1 MKNAKRWLAILLAVT
16 LLCSN
21 GVSQLGMIVSAS
33 ELETTEE
40 AQPKED
46 AVVEQAEE
54 TKEDTGKATVE
65 GVTPEEERGE
75 SSAQDAETA
84 NVPKAAAQE
93 GVQEGQNEATV
104 QETEEAPVAVAPAM
118 VAPASESAGQ
128 AEEAAAPEVQTYNV
142 KINKSELNGG
152 QIKIWGSDNN
162 KVDVTEYDGN
172 NQYVKEVKEGE
183 EFNFQITLNDGFEI
197 AQVKVNGNAFD
208 PANTEGNVI
217 TYKVAGINEEK
228 VIDVTYN
235 KVETPAEEKA
245 AEEPKTEDETK
256 VEEPAV
262 ENPTASAA
270 VTATGEIMTDFY
282 VKADRSSVTVGDTVN
297 VKAIIKPDEFS
308 DKRVTWESSDET
320 IATVDENGLVTTRA
334 IGTVRITGKSEANPD
349 MTDFDIITVN
359 PIQVSKITITGY
371 AKEYMLPNE
380 TVKLDATVEPDN
392 AADKSVIWTSSDET
406 IATVDQNGNVNALK
420 QGEVTIRVAA
430 NDASGKYA
438 EQKIKVYDAKPQEA
452 TVQVWVTNQ
461 YRGIS
466 YTINIPADGT
476 EVNASDVI
484 QKVDGYVSTNIIR
497 VGTWESGSTWSTI
510 QKTNPVQKFRY
521 NNNRIQYTTNGYL
534 WSNVSSNKIVAFY
547 AIKTTAELGNTDV
560 GVAVGDWPYGPG
572 EATSHTK
579 QTIRIKIVVDGSN
592 NEIYNSGLL
601 RYDNRSNG
609 EYGKIEF
616 DCDESRYEI
625 KEILVYKN
633 DSGTGKPLKT
643 YTSVP
648 TGGISVKFTDGGTNH
663 YLVKAVVKP
672 KEFDVTYDING
683 GEGKV
688 PASTKLTAVD
698 GQQVTVATSPQP
710 TKEGYIFAGWEYDGT
725 TYYGGESFEMPPHNV
740 TFKAKWLKTSGVITY
755 SSNNEEWGTVSR
767 SYETLKDGS
776 TETRGSVAKANEG
789 CVFAGWKNNQTGEIV
804 SNELI
809 YKPIAEPGSYT
820 AVFKANINK
829 YLELK
834 TNDVTAKY
842 DGKDYATGTATVKDK
857 ATGKVAD
864 DVTIKYQKAD
874 GSWTTNPSE
883 ITATN
888 VSDSK
893 TVQVRATSEKY
904 TGELI
909 GTEKLTITPKPV
921 TVTANSYNKAYGAT
935 DPEFTAKVEGTLGSD
950 TVNYKLNRETGE
962 DVGTYKILAIGDA
975 AQGNYSVTYY
985 PGTLTITAATRPE
998 DRQLG
1003 VTSYEG
1009 VYDANE
1015 HTITV
1020 DNVLDGDVVEYSY
1033 DGGETWTTNLNQ
1045 YKDVT
1050 ETTIKVR
1057 VTNANY
1063 DPSPVELEGTV
1074 KITPK
1079 PVTVTA
1085 NSYNKAYGA
1094 TDPTFTAKVEGTLG
1108 TDAVNYILNRET
1120 GENVG
1125 TYKILAIGDAT
1136 QGNYSVTYYPG
1147 TLTITASTR
1156 PEDKQLGVTSYEGVY
1171 DANNHTITVNNVLD
1185 GDVVEY
1191 SYDGGETWTTNLN
1204 QYKDVTETTIKVR
1217 VTNANYDPNP
1227 VELEGTVKI
1236 TPKPV
1241 TVTAN
1246 SDSKTYGAADP
1257 EFTATVVGTL
1267 GTDKVTYNLSREAG
1281 EDVGTYPITASGDA
1295 TQGNYNVTY
1304 HPGTLTITAATRPED
1319 KQLSVT
1325 SYEGVYDA
1333 NNHTITV
1340 NNVLDGDVVEYSYDG
1355 GETWTTN
1362 LNQYKDVTETTIKVR
1377 VTNANYDPNPVE
1389 LEGTVKITPK
1399 PVTVTANS
1407 DSKTYGAADP
1417 EFTATVVGTLGTD
1430 KVTYNLSRE
1439 AGEDV
1444 GTYPIT
1450 ASGDATQGNYNVTY
1464 HPGTLTITAATRPE
1478 DRQLGVTSYEGVY
1491 DANEHT
1497 ITVDNVLD
1505 GDVVEYSYDGGETW
1519 TTNLN
1524 QYKDVTETTIK
1535 VRVTNANYDPN
1546 PVELEGTVKI
1556 TPKPVTVTA
1565 NSDSKTY
1572 GAADPE
1578 FTATVVGTLGTDKV
1592 TYNLSREAG
1601 EDVGTYPITASGDAT
1616 QGNYNVTYHPGTLT
1630 ITAATRPEDRQLGVT
1645 SYEGVYD
1652 ANEHTITVNNVL
1664 DGDVV
1669 EYSYD
1674 GGETWTTNLNQYK
1687 DVTETTIK
1695 VRVTN
1700 ANYDP
1705 NPVELEGTV
1714 KITPKPVTVT
1724 ANSDSKTYGA
1734 SDPEFTATVEG
1745 PLGSDTVSYKLN
1757 RETGEDVG
1765 TYKILAIGDAAQ
1777 GNYSVTY
1784 YPGKLTITAAT
1795 RPEDKQLSV
1804 TSYEGVYDA
1813 NEHTITVDNVLDGDV
1828 VEYSY
1833 DGGETWTTNLNQYK
1847 DVTETTIKVRVTN
1860 ANYDPSPVELEG
1872 TVKITPATLTVS
1884 TPTDTK
1890 VYEGTPLTAAGTI
1903 SGFVNDETATFA
1915 TTGSQTEVGST
1926 ANTYSLT
1933 WDGTAKESN
1942 YKVVE
1947 TIGTLTVTAQSI
1959 DPDNPNYKG
1968 ITVDAPTDVEYT
1980 GEDQTWLPT
1989 VTDGNGKALVK
2000 DTDYTVTYDNED
2012 RTNVTG
2018 TITVTIN
2025 GAGNYAGTIT
2035 RTYQITPKPVTIT
2048 TESKTKA
2055 FDGTALTA
2063 GGKVE
2068 GIVSG
2073 ETYGFEVTGSQT
2085 YVGSSPNTYEMVWA
2099 DSEVE
2104 GTSGTYTAKKTNYT
2118 VTESIGT
2125 LAVTAGT
2132 PENPLDPTL
2141 VVNKTHDKSQTYKAG
2156 DVITFTITAK
2166 NIYEEAKTITLEE
2179 LEGVALDA
2187 NVFEN
2192 VAPGAEVTATATYTV
2207 TEQDIVNGTF
2217 TNNVTVTFSG
2227 VDDKFTGTD
2236 TVDELEDANPHMTIT
2251 KTTVGADAGHIYKLG
2266 EVINYKITATNDGNL
2281 TLTNVKVEDALTGN
2295 VGENAFT
2302 IDTLAPGEA
2311 QTFDVRYVV
2320 TENDVL
2326 AGKVI
2331 NNATGTATDPTDPDE
2346 PKTPVTPGE
2355 KEDPIETPNPSL
2367 AVVKTSDKTGVVK
2380 LGETITYTITVTNN
2394 GNVTIN
2400 DIEVTDELTGNTG
2413 DNAFT
2418 IDRLAVGETKQ
2429 FTATYTVTE
2438 DDILEGTIVN
2448 RATATGKDP
2457 RNEEVT
2463 GEGEVRVDTEEKD
2476 DSKKDDSKKDDSKKN
2491 DSDKKPGAVKT
2502 GDATDVIPFFGMTVL
2517 AAGAA
2522 IVIAL
2527 KKKRRA

>member
-1 MKNAKRWLAILLAVT
+1 MKNAKRCLAILLAVT

-21 GVSQLGMIVSAS
+21 GVSQLGTIVSAS

-93 GVQEGQNEATV
+93 GQNEANV
-104 QETEEAPVAVAPAM
+104 PEAAPATVAPTT
-118 VAPASESAGQ
+118 VAPTTATPATVTPATAVPASEGAGQ
-128 AEEAAAPEVQTYNV
+128 QGEATAPEVQTYNV
-142 KINKSELNGG
+142 KINKSELDGG
-152 QIKIWGSDNN
+152 QIKAWGSDNN

-235 KVETPAEEKA
+235 KIETPAEEKA

-262 ENPTASAA
+262 AEPEDNSISTASLNENISTVADSEKTIKVGETA
-270 VTATGEIMTDFY
+270 SLKSSDYKSSKYSHKWSITSGNDVIKLTGSGYKVTAE
-282 VKADRSSVTVGDTVN
+282 
-297 VKAIIKPDEFS
+297 
-308 DKRVTWESSDET
+308 
-320 IATVDENGLVTTRA
+320 GL
-334 IGTVRITGKSEANPD
+334 
-349 MTDFDIITVN
+349 
-359 PIQVSKITITGY
+359 
-371 AKEYMLPNE
+371 KE
-380 TVKLDATVEPDN
+380 
-392 AADKSVIWTSSDET
+392 
-406 IATVDQNGNVNALK
+406 
-420 QGEVTIRVAA
+420 
-430 NDASGKYA
+430 
-438 EQKIKVYDAKPQEA
+438 
-452 TVQVWVTNQ
+452 
-461 YRGIS
+461 
-466 YTINIPADGT
+466 
-476 EVNASDVI
+476 
-484 QKVDGYVSTNIIR
+484 
-497 VGTWESGSTWSTI
+497 
-510 QKTNPVQKFRY
+510 
-521 NNNRIQYTTNGYL
+521 
-534 WSNVSSNKIVAFY
+534 
-547 AIKTTAELGNTDV
+547 
-560 GVAVGDWPYGPG
+560 
-572 EATSHTK
+572 
-579 QTIRIKIVVDGSN
+579 
-592 NEIYNSGLL
+592 
-601 RYDNRSNG
+601 
-609 EYGKIEF
+609 
-616 DCDESRYEI
+616 
-625 KEILVYKN
+625 
-633 DSGTGKPLKT
+633 
-643 YTSVP
+643 
-648 TGGISVKFTDGGTNH
+648 
-663 YLVKAVVKP
+663 
-672 KEFDVTYDING
+672 
-683 GEGKV
+683 
-688 PASTKLTAVD
+688 
-698 GQQVTVATSPQP
+698 
-710 TKEGYIFAGWEYDGT
+710 
-725 TYYGGESFEMPPHNV
+725 
-740 TFKAKWLKTSGVITY
+740 
-755 SSNNEEWGTVSR
+755 
-767 SYETLKDGS
+767 
-776 TETRGSVAKANEG
+776 
-789 CVFAGWKNNQTGEIV
+789 
-804 SNELI
+804 
-809 YKPIAEPGSYT
+809 
-820 AVFKANINK
+820 
-829 YLELK
+829 
-834 TNDVTAKY
+834 
-842 DGKDYATGTATVKDK
+842 GTATVSDWIYRYSLYHTTITYTVRVTSSEKVTVKPAIVYYLKDPTKDANSNDTGHWGDAYGNATVNVEGAKWVKDK
-857 ATGKVAD
+857 NCFNGLSQRVVSWPNNTNVIPKNSTHWNAIFNEYKASIQTQLGVKITADDVEEITLVPAKISKNNGTNPDLHLDCNVNIKCKSVALVKYYLFDANGTNWEMLGSKNYIVKDTSTTKPDDVTSRTFPETKTVNGVTYKFSGWYTDENLTQRAPEFPAKVTGSVNYYAKYTAEYKVSYNLAGGKFSDDSTSAEEKHNADTTVTVKEEPTRAGCKFIGWTVEGLGTTTTLDSGETFTMPNRDVTLTAKWEEQKIEEFLTLVPKDVSKPYDGTELQAGTAKVTGKVEGAD
-864 DVTIKYQKAD
+864 TAGVKIEYSLNGRD
-874 GSWTTNPSE
+874 WTTNPSE

-904 TGELI
+904 TGELT
-909 GTEKLTITPKPV
+909 GTEELTITPKPV

-935 DPEFTAKVEGTLGSD
+935 DPEFTATVEGTLGSD

-975 AQGNYSVTYY
+975 AQGNYSVTYHSGTLTITAATRPEDRQLGVTSYEGVYDANEHTITVDNVLDGDVVEYSYDGGETWTTNLNQYKDVTETTIKVRVTNANYDPSLVELEGTVKITPKPVTVTANSDSKTYGAVDPEFTATVVGTLGTDKVTYSLSREAGEDVGEYLITASGDVAQGNYSVSYNPGTLTITAATRPEDKQLSVTSYEGVYDANEHTITVDNVLDGDVVEYSYDGGETWTTNLNQYKDVTETTIKVRVTNANYDPNPVELEGTVKITPKPVTVTANSYNKAYGATDPTFTAKVEGTLGTDAVNYILNRETGENVGTYKILAIGDATQGNYSVTYY
-985 PGTLTITAATRPE
+985 PGTLTITAATRPEDKQLSVTSYEGVYDANEHTITVDNVLDGDVVEYSYDGGETWTTNLNQYKDVTETTIKVRVTNANYDPNPVELEGTVKITPKPVTVTANSYNKAYGATDPEFTATVEGTLGSDTVNYKLNRETGEDVGTYKILAIGDAAQGNYSVTYHSGTLTITAATRPE

-1074 KITPK
+1074 KITP
-1079 PVTVTA
+1079 
-1085 NSYNKAYGA
+1085 
-1094 TDPTFTAKVEGTLG
+1094 
-1108 TDAVNYILNRET
+1108 
-1120 GENVG
+1120 
-1125 TYKILAIGDAT
+1125 
-1136 QGNYSVTYYPG
+1136 
-1147 TLTITASTR
+1147 
-1156 PEDKQLGVTSYEGVY
+1156 
-1171 DANNHTITVNNVLD
+1171 
-1185 GDVVEY
+1185 
-1191 SYDGGETWTTNLN
+1191 
-1204 QYKDVTETTIKVR
+1204 
-1217 VTNANYDPNP
+1217 
-1227 VELEGTVKI
+1227 
-1236 TPKPV
+1236 
-1241 TVTAN
+1241 
-1246 SDSKTYGAADP
+1246 
-1257 EFTATVVGTL
+1257 
-1267 GTDKVTYNLSREAG
+1267 
-1281 EDVGTYPITASGDA
+1281 
-1295 TQGNYNVTY
+1295 
-1304 HPGTLTITAATRPED
+1304 
-1319 KQLSVT
+1319 
-1325 SYEGVYDA
+1325 
-1333 NNHTITV
+1333 
-1340 NNVLDGDVVEYSYDG
+1340 
-1355 GETWTTN
+1355 
-1362 LNQYKDVTETTIKVR
+1362 
-1377 VTNANYDPNPVE
+1377 
-1389 LEGTVKITPK
+1389 
-1399 PVTVTANS
+1399 
-1407 DSKTYGAADP
+1407 
-1417 EFTATVVGTLGTD
+1417 
-1430 KVTYNLSRE
+1430 
-1439 AGEDV
+1439 
-1444 GTYPIT
+1444 
-1450 ASGDATQGNYNVTY
+1450 
-1464 HPGTLTITAATRPE
+1464 
-1478 DRQLGVTSYEGVY
+1478 
-1491 DANEHT
+1491 
-1497 ITVDNVLD
+1497 
-1505 GDVVEYSYDGGETW
+1505 
-1519 TTNLN
+1519 
-1524 QYKDVTETTIK
+1524 
-1535 VRVTNANYDPN
+1535 
-1546 PVELEGTVKI
+1546 
-1556 TPKPVTVTA
+1556 
-1565 NSDSKTY
+1565 
-1572 GAADPE
+1572 
-1578 FTATVVGTLGTDKV
+1578 
-1592 TYNLSREAG
+1592 
-1601 EDVGTYPITASGDAT
+1601 
-1616 QGNYNVTYHPGTLT
+1616 
-1630 ITAATRPEDRQLGVT
+1630 
-1645 SYEGVYD
+1645 
-1652 ANEHTITVNNVL
+1652 
-1664 DGDVV
+1664 
-1669 EYSYD
+1669 
-1674 GGETWTTNLNQYK
+1674 
-1687 DVTETTIK
+1687 
-1695 VRVTN
+1695 
-1700 ANYDP
+1700 
-1705 NPVELEGTV
+1705 
-1714 KITPKPVTVT
+1714 
-1724 ANSDSKTYGA
+1724 
-1734 SDPEFTATVEG
+1734 
-1745 PLGSDTVSYKLN
+1745 
-1757 RETGEDVG
+1757 
-1765 TYKILAIGDAAQ
+1765 
-1777 GNYSVTY
+1777 
-1784 YPGKLTITAAT
+1784 
-1795 RPEDKQLSV
+1795 
-1804 TSYEGVYDA
+1804 
-1813 NEHTITVDNVLDGDV
+1813 
-1828 VEYSY
+1828 
-1833 DGGETWTTNLNQYK
+1833 
-1847 DVTETTIKVRVTN
+1847 
-1860 ANYDPSPVELEG
+1860 
-1872 TVKITPATLTVS
+1872 ATLTVS
-1884 TPTDTK
+1884 TPIATK

-2018 TITVTIN
+2018 IITVTIN

-2048 TESKTKA
+2048 TESKTRA

-2073 ETYGFEVTGSQT
+2073 ETYGFKTTGSQT
-2085 YVGSSPNTYEMVWA
+2085 YVGSSQNTYEMVWA

-2125 LAVTAGT
+2125 LVVTAGT

-2166 NIYEEAKTITLEE
+2166 NIYEETKTITLEE

-2251 KTTVGADAGHIYKLG
+2251 KTTVGAEEGHIYKLND
-2266 EVINYKITATNDGNL
+2266 VINYKITATNDGNL

-2302 IDTLAPGEA
+2302 IDILAPGEA

-2326 AGKVI
+2326 EGKVI

-2476 DSKKDDSKKDDSKKN
+2476 DSKKDDSKKN

>member
-1 MKNAKRWLAILLAVT
+1 MKNAKRCLAILLAVT

-21 GVSQLGMIVSAS
+21 GVSQLGTIVSAS

-93 GVQEGQNEATV
+93 GQNEANV
-104 QETEEAPVAVAPAM
+104 PEAAPATVAPTTATPAT
-118 VAPASESAGQ
+118 VTPATAVPASEGAGQ
-128 AEEAAAPEVQTYNV
+128 QGEATAPEVQTYNV
-142 KINKSELNGG
+142 KINKSELDGG
-152 QIKIWGSDNN
+152 QIKAWGSDNN

-235 KVETPAEEKA
+235 KIETPAEEKA

-262 ENPTASAA
+262 AEPEDNSISTASLNENISTVADSEKTIKVGETA
-270 VTATGEIMTDFY
+270 SLKSSDYKSRKYSHIWSITSGDDVIKLTGSGYKVTAE
-282 VKADRSSVTVGDTVN
+282 
-297 VKAIIKPDEFS
+297 
-308 DKRVTWESSDET
+308 
-320 IATVDENGLVTTRA
+320 GL
-334 IGTVRITGKSEANPD
+334 
-349 MTDFDIITVN
+349 
-359 PIQVSKITITGY
+359 
-371 AKEYMLPNE
+371 KE
-380 TVKLDATVEPDN
+380 
-392 AADKSVIWTSSDET
+392 
-406 IATVDQNGNVNALK
+406 
-420 QGEVTIRVAA
+420 
-430 NDASGKYA
+430 
-438 EQKIKVYDAKPQEA
+438 
-452 TVQVWVTNQ
+452 
-461 YRGIS
+461 
-466 YTINIPADGT
+466 
-476 EVNASDVI
+476 
-484 QKVDGYVSTNIIR
+484 
-497 VGTWESGSTWSTI
+497 
-510 QKTNPVQKFRY
+510 
-521 NNNRIQYTTNGYL
+521 
-534 WSNVSSNKIVAFY
+534 
-547 AIKTTAELGNTDV
+547 
-560 GVAVGDWPYGPG
+560 
-572 EATSHTK
+572 
-579 QTIRIKIVVDGSN
+579 
-592 NEIYNSGLL
+592 
-601 RYDNRSNG
+601 
-609 EYGKIEF
+609 
-616 DCDESRYEI
+616 
-625 KEILVYKN
+625 
-633 DSGTGKPLKT
+633 
-643 YTSVP
+643 
-648 TGGISVKFTDGGTNH
+648 
-663 YLVKAVVKP
+663 
-672 KEFDVTYDING
+672 
-683 GEGKV
+683 
-688 PASTKLTAVD
+688 
-698 GQQVTVATSPQP
+698 
-710 TKEGYIFAGWEYDGT
+710 
-725 TYYGGESFEMPPHNV
+725 
-740 TFKAKWLKTSGVITY
+740 
-755 SSNNEEWGTVSR
+755 
-767 SYETLKDGS
+767 
-776 TETRGSVAKANEG
+776 
-789 CVFAGWKNNQTGEIV
+789 
-804 SNELI
+804 
-809 YKPIAEPGSYT
+809 
-820 AVFKANINK
+820 
-829 YLELK
+829 
-834 TNDVTAKY
+834 
-842 DGKDYATGTATVKDK
+842 GTATVSDWIYRYSLYHTTITYTVRVTSSEKVTVKPAIVYYLKDPTKDANSNDTGHWGDAYGNATVNVEGAKWVNDKNCFNGLSQRVVSWPNNTNVIPKNSTHWNAIFNEYK
-857 ATGKVAD
+857 ASIQTQLGGVKIRADDVEEITLVPAKISKNNGTDPDLHLDCNVNIKCKSVALVKYYLFDANGTNWEMLGSKNYIVKDTSTTKPGDVTSRTFPETKTVNGVTYKFSGWYTDENLTQRAPEFPAKVTGSVNYYAKYTAEYKVSYNLAGGKFSDDSTSAEEKHNADTTVTVKEEPTRAGYEFIGWTVEGLGTTTTLDSGETFTMPNRDVTLTAKWEEQKIEEFLTLVPKDVSKPYDGTELQAGTAKVTGKVEGAD
-864 DVTIKYQKAD
+864 TASVKIEYSLNGKD
-874 GSWTTNPSE
+874 WTTNPSE
-883 ITATN
+883 VTATN

-904 TGELI
+904 TGELT
-909 GTEKLTITPKPV
+909 GTEELTITPKPV
-921 TVTANSYNKAYGAT
+921 TVTANSYNKTYGAS
-935 DPEFTAKVEGTLGSD
+935 DPEFTV
-950 TVNYKLNRETGE
+950 
-962 DVGTYKILAIGDA
+962 
-975 AQGNYSVTYY
+975 
-985 PGTLTITAATRPE
+985 
-998 DRQLG
+998 
-1003 VTSYEG
+1003 
-1009 VYDANE
+1009 
-1015 HTITV
+1015 
-1020 DNVLDGDVVEYSY
+1020 
-1033 DGGETWTTNLNQ
+1033 
-1045 YKDVT
+1045 
-1050 ETTIKVR
+1050 
-1057 VTNANY
+1057 
-1063 DPSPVELEGTV
+1063 
-1074 KITPK
+1074 
-1079 PVTVTA
+1079 
-1085 NSYNKAYGA
+1085 
-1094 TDPTFTAKVEGTLG
+1094 
-1108 TDAVNYILNRET
+1108 
-1120 GENVG
+1120 
-1125 TYKILAIGDAT
+1125 
-1136 QGNYSVTYYPG
+1136 
-1147 TLTITASTR
+1147 
-1156 PEDKQLGVTSYEGVY
+1156 
-1171 DANNHTITVNNVLD
+1171 
-1185 GDVVEY
+1185 
-1191 SYDGGETWTTNLN
+1191 
-1204 QYKDVTETTIKVR
+1204 
-1217 VTNANYDPNP
+1217 
-1227 VELEGTVKI
+1227 
-1236 TPKPV
+1236 
-1241 TVTAN
+1241 
-1246 SDSKTYGAADP
+1246 
-1257 EFTATVVGTL
+1257 TVVGTL

-1281 EDVGTYPITASGDA
+1281 EGVGTYPITASGDA
-1295 TQGNYNVTY
+1295 
-1304 HPGTLTITAATRPED
+1304 I
-1319 KQLSVT
+1319 
-1325 SYEGVYDA
+1325 
-1333 NNHTITV
+1333 
-1340 NNVLDGDVVEYSYDG
+1340 
-1355 GETWTTN
+1355 
-1362 LNQYKDVTETTIKVR
+1362 
-1377 VTNANYDPNPVE
+1377 
-1389 LEGTVKITPK
+1389 
-1399 PVTVTANS
+1399 
-1407 DSKTYGAADP
+1407 
-1417 EFTATVVGTLGTD
+1417 
-1430 KVTYNLSRE
+1430 
-1439 AGEDV
+1439 
-1444 GTYPIT
+1444 
-1450 ASGDATQGNYNVTY
+1450 QGNYNVTY

-1478 DRQLGVTSYEGVY
+1478 DRQPGVTSYEGVY
-1491 DANEHT
+1491 DAN
-1497 ITVDNVLD
+1497 D
-1505 GDVVEYSYDGGETW
+1505 
-1519 TTNLN
+1519 
-1524 QYKDVTETTIK
+1524 
-1535 VRVTNANYDPN
+1535 
-1546 PVELEGTVKI
+1546 
-1556 TPKPVTVTA
+1556 
-1565 NSDSKTY
+1565 
-1572 GAADPE
+1572 
-1578 FTATVVGTLGTDKV
+1578 
-1592 TYNLSREAG
+1592 
-1601 EDVGTYPITASGDAT
+1601 
-1616 QGNYNVTYHPGTLT
+1616 
-1630 ITAATRPEDRQLGVT
+1630 
-1645 SYEGVYD
+1645 
-1652 ANEHTITVNNVL
+1652 
-1664 DGDVV
+1664 
-1669 EYSYD
+1669 
-1674 GGETWTTNLNQYK
+1674 
-1687 DVTETTIK
+1687 
-1695 VRVTN
+1695 
-1700 ANYDP
+1700 
-1705 NPVELEGTV
+1705 
-1714 KITPKPVTVT
+1714 
-1724 ANSDSKTYGA
+1724 
-1734 SDPEFTATVEG
+1734 
-1745 PLGSDTVSYKLN
+1745 
-1757 RETGEDVG
+1757 
-1765 TYKILAIGDAAQ
+1765 
-1777 GNYSVTY
+1777 
-1784 YPGKLTITAAT
+1784 
-1795 RPEDKQLSV
+1795 
-1804 TSYEGVYDA
+1804 
-1813 NEHTITVDNVLDGDV
+1813 HTITVDNVLDGDV

-1884 TPTDTK
+1884 TPIATK

-1942 YKVVE
+1942 YTVAE

-1959 DPDNPNYKG
+1959 DPENPDYKG

-2018 TITVTIN
+2018 IITVTIN

-2048 TESKTKA
+2048 TESKTRA

-2073 ETYGFEVTGSQT
+2073 ETYGFKTTGSQT
-2085 YVGSSPNTYEMVWA
+2085 YVGSSQNTYEMVWA

-2125 LAVTAGT
+2125 LVVTAGT

-2192 VAPGAEVTATATYTV
+2192 VALGAEVTATATYTV

-2251 KTTVGADAGHIYKLG
+2251 KTTVGAEEGHIYKLND
-2266 EVINYKITATNDGNL
+2266 VINYKITATNDGNL

-2302 IDTLAPGEA
+2302 IDILAPGEA

-2326 AGKVI
+2326 EGKVI

-2438 DDILEGTIVN
+2438 DDILEGIIVN

-2476 DSKKDDSKKDDSKKN
+2476 DSKKDDSKKK

>member
-1 MKNAKRWLAILLAVT
+1 MKNAKRCLAILLAVT

-21 GVSQLGMIVSAS
+21 GVSQLGTIVSAS

-93 GVQEGQNEATV
+93 GQNEANV
-104 QETEEAPVAVAPAM
+104 PEAAPATVAPTTATPATA
-118 VAPASESAGQ
+118 VPASEGAGQ
-128 AEEAAAPEVQTYNV
+128 QGEATAPEVQTYNV
-142 KINKSELNGG
+142 KINKSELDGG
-152 QIKIWGSDNN
+152 QIKAWGSDNN

-235 KVETPAEEKA
+235 KIETPAEEKA

-262 ENPTASAA
+262 AEPEDNSISTASLNENISTVADSEKTIKVGETA
-270 VTATGEIMTDFY
+270 SLKSSDYKSRKYSHIWSITSGNDVIKLTGSGYKVTAE
-282 VKADRSSVTVGDTVN
+282 
-297 VKAIIKPDEFS
+297 
-308 DKRVTWESSDET
+308 
-320 IATVDENGLVTTRA
+320 GL
-334 IGTVRITGKSEANPD
+334 
-349 MTDFDIITVN
+349 
-359 PIQVSKITITGY
+359 
-371 AKEYMLPNE
+371 KE
-380 TVKLDATVEPDN
+380 
-392 AADKSVIWTSSDET
+392 
-406 IATVDQNGNVNALK
+406 
-420 QGEVTIRVAA
+420 
-430 NDASGKYA
+430 
-438 EQKIKVYDAKPQEA
+438 
-452 TVQVWVTNQ
+452 
-461 YRGIS
+461 
-466 YTINIPADGT
+466 
-476 EVNASDVI
+476 
-484 QKVDGYVSTNIIR
+484 
-497 VGTWESGSTWSTI
+497 
-510 QKTNPVQKFRY
+510 
-521 NNNRIQYTTNGYL
+521 
-534 WSNVSSNKIVAFY
+534 
-547 AIKTTAELGNTDV
+547 
-560 GVAVGDWPYGPG
+560 
-572 EATSHTK
+572 
-579 QTIRIKIVVDGSN
+579 
-592 NEIYNSGLL
+592 
-601 RYDNRSNG
+601 
-609 EYGKIEF
+609 
-616 DCDESRYEI
+616 
-625 KEILVYKN
+625 
-633 DSGTGKPLKT
+633 
-643 YTSVP
+643 
-648 TGGISVKFTDGGTNH
+648 
-663 YLVKAVVKP
+663 
-672 KEFDVTYDING
+672 
-683 GEGKV
+683 
-688 PASTKLTAVD
+688 
-698 GQQVTVATSPQP
+698 
-710 TKEGYIFAGWEYDGT
+710 
-725 TYYGGESFEMPPHNV
+725 
-740 TFKAKWLKTSGVITY
+740 
-755 SSNNEEWGTVSR
+755 
-767 SYETLKDGS
+767 
-776 TETRGSVAKANEG
+776 
-789 CVFAGWKNNQTGEIV
+789 
-804 SNELI
+804 
-809 YKPIAEPGSYT
+809 
-820 AVFKANINK
+820 
-829 YLELK
+829 
-834 TNDVTAKY
+834 
-842 DGKDYATGTATVKDK
+842 GTATVSDWIYRYSLYHTTITYTVRVTSSEKVTVKPAIVYYLKDPTKDANSNDTGHWGDAYGNATVNVEGAKWVNDKNCFNGLSQRVVSWPNNTNVIPKNSTHWNAIFNEYK
-857 ATGKVAD
+857 ASIQTQLGGVNITADDVEEITLVPAKISKNNGTDPDLHLDCNVNIKCKSVALVKYYLFDANGTNWEMLGSKNYIVKDTSTTKPGDVTSRTFPETKTVNGVTYKFSGWYTDENLTQRAPEFPAKVTGSVNYYAKYTAEYKVSYNLAGGKFSDDSTSAEEKHNADTTVTVKEEPTRAGYEFIGWTVEGLGTTTTLDSGETFTMPNRDVTLTAKWEEQKIEEFLTLVPKDVSKPYDGTELQAGTAKVTGKVEGAD
-864 DVTIKYQKAD
+864 TASVKIEYSLNGKD
-874 GSWTTNPSE
+874 WTTNPSE
-883 ITATN
+883 VTATN

-904 TGELI
+904 TDELT
-909 GTEKLTITPKPV
+909 GTEELTITPKPVTVTANSYNKTYGASDPEFTVTVVGTLGTDKVTYNLSREAGEDVGTYPITASGDAIQGNYNVTYHPGTLTITAATRPEDKQLSVTSYEGVYDANEHTITVDNVLDGDVVEYSYDGGETWTTNLDQYKDVTETTIKVRVTNANYDLNPVELEGTVKITPKPV

-935 DPEFTAKVEGTLGSD
+935 DPEFTATVEGTLGSD

-1033 DGGETWTTNLNQ
+1033 DGGETWTTNL
-1045 YKDVT
+1045 D
-1050 ETTIKVR
+1050 
-1057 VTNANY
+1057 
-1063 DPSPVELEGTV
+1063 
-1074 KITPK
+1074 
-1079 PVTVTA
+1079 
-1085 NSYNKAYGA
+1085 
-1094 TDPTFTAKVEGTLG
+1094 
-1108 TDAVNYILNRET
+1108 
-1120 GENVG
+1120 
-1125 TYKILAIGDAT
+1125 
-1136 QGNYSVTYYPG
+1136 
-1147 TLTITASTR
+1147 
-1156 PEDKQLGVTSYEGVY
+1156 
-1171 DANNHTITVNNVLD
+1171 
-1185 GDVVEY
+1185 
-1191 SYDGGETWTTNLN
+1191 
-1204 QYKDVTETTIKVR
+1204 
-1217 VTNANYDPNP
+1217 
-1227 VELEGTVKI
+1227 
-1236 TPKPV
+1236 
-1241 TVTAN
+1241 
-1246 SDSKTYGAADP
+1246 
-1257 EFTATVVGTL
+1257 
-1267 GTDKVTYNLSREAG
+1267 
-1281 EDVGTYPITASGDA
+1281 
-1295 TQGNYNVTY
+1295 
-1304 HPGTLTITAATRPED
+1304 
-1319 KQLSVT
+1319 
-1325 SYEGVYDA
+1325 
-1333 NNHTITV
+1333 
-1340 NNVLDGDVVEYSYDG
+1340 
-1355 GETWTTN
+1355 
-1362 LNQYKDVTETTIKVR
+1362 
-1377 VTNANYDPNPVE
+1377 
-1389 LEGTVKITPK
+1389 
-1399 PVTVTANS
+1399 
-1407 DSKTYGAADP
+1407 
-1417 EFTATVVGTLGTD
+1417 
-1430 KVTYNLSRE
+1430 
-1439 AGEDV
+1439 
-1444 GTYPIT
+1444 
-1450 ASGDATQGNYNVTY
+1450 
-1464 HPGTLTITAATRPE
+1464 
-1478 DRQLGVTSYEGVY
+1478 
-1491 DANEHT
+1491 
-1497 ITVDNVLD
+1497 
-1505 GDVVEYSYDGGETW
+1505 
-1519 TTNLN
+1519 
-1524 QYKDVTETTIK
+1524 
-1535 VRVTNANYDPN
+1535 
-1546 PVELEGTVKI
+1546 
-1556 TPKPVTVTA
+1556 
-1565 NSDSKTY
+1565 
-1572 GAADPE
+1572 
-1578 FTATVVGTLGTDKV
+1578 
-1592 TYNLSREAG
+1592 
-1601 EDVGTYPITASGDAT
+1601 
-1616 QGNYNVTYHPGTLT
+1616 
-1630 ITAATRPEDRQLGVT
+1630 
-1645 SYEGVYD
+1645 
-1652 ANEHTITVNNVL
+1652 
-1664 DGDVV
+1664 
-1669 EYSYD
+1669 
-1674 GGETWTTNLNQYK
+1674 
-1687 DVTETTIK
+1687 
-1695 VRVTN
+1695 
-1700 ANYDP
+1700 
-1705 NPVELEGTV
+1705 
-1714 KITPKPVTVT
+1714 
-1724 ANSDSKTYGA
+1724 
-1734 SDPEFTATVEG
+1734 
-1745 PLGSDTVSYKLN
+1745 
-1757 RETGEDVG
+1757 
-1765 TYKILAIGDAAQ
+1765 
-1777 GNYSVTY
+1777 
-1784 YPGKLTITAAT
+1784 
-1795 RPEDKQLSV
+1795 
-1804 TSYEGVYDA
+1804 
-1813 NEHTITVDNVLDGDV
+1813 
-1828 VEYSY
+1828 
-1833 DGGETWTTNLNQYK
+1833 QYK

-1884 TPTDTK
+1884 TPIATK

-1903 SGFVNDETATFA
+1903 SGFVNGETATFT

-1942 YKVVE
+1942 YTVAE

-1959 DPDNPNYKG
+1959 DPENPDYKG

-2018 TITVTIN
+2018 IITVTIN

-2048 TESKTKA
+2048 TESKTRA
-2055 FDGTALTA
+2055 FDGTALKA

-2073 ETYGFEVTGSQT
+2073 ETYGFKTTGSQT
-2085 YVGSSPNTYEMVWA
+2085 YVGSSQNTYEMVWA

-2125 LAVTAGT
+2125 LVVTAGT

-2251 KTTVGADAGHIYKLG
+2251 KTTVGAEEGHIYKLND
-2266 EVINYKITATNDGNL
+2266 VINYKITATNDGNL

-2302 IDTLAPGEA
+2302 IDILAPGEA

-2326 AGKVI
+2326 EGKVI

-2476 DSKKDDSKKDDSKKN
+2476 DSKKDDSKKN

-2522 IVIAL
+2522 IGIAL

>member
-1 MKNAKRWLAILLAVT
+1 MKNAKRCLAILLAVT

-21 GVSQLGMIVSAS
+21 GVSQLGTIVSAS

-93 GVQEGQNEATV
+93 GQNEANV
-104 QETEEAPVAVAPAM
+104 PEAAPATVAPTT
-118 VAPASESAGQ
+118 VAPTTATPATVTPATAVPASEGAGQ
-128 AEEAAAPEVQTYNV
+128 QGEATAPEVQTYNV
-142 KINKSELNGG
+142 KINKSELDGG
-152 QIKIWGSDNN
+152 QIKAWGSDNN

-235 KVETPAEEKA
+235 KIETPAEEKA

-262 ENPTASAA
+262 AEPEDNSISTASLNENISTVADSEKTIKVGETA
-270 VTATGEIMTDFY
+270 SLKSSDYKSSKYSHKWSITSGNDVIKLTGSGYKVTAE
-282 VKADRSSVTVGDTVN
+282 
-297 VKAIIKPDEFS
+297 
-308 DKRVTWESSDET
+308 
-320 IATVDENGLVTTRA
+320 GL
-334 IGTVRITGKSEANPD
+334 
-349 MTDFDIITVN
+349 
-359 PIQVSKITITGY
+359 
-371 AKEYMLPNE
+371 KE
-380 TVKLDATVEPDN
+380 
-392 AADKSVIWTSSDET
+392 
-406 IATVDQNGNVNALK
+406 
-420 QGEVTIRVAA
+420 
-430 NDASGKYA
+430 
-438 EQKIKVYDAKPQEA
+438 
-452 TVQVWVTNQ
+452 
-461 YRGIS
+461 
-466 YTINIPADGT
+466 
-476 EVNASDVI
+476 
-484 QKVDGYVSTNIIR
+484 
-497 VGTWESGSTWSTI
+497 
-510 QKTNPVQKFRY
+510 
-521 NNNRIQYTTNGYL
+521 
-534 WSNVSSNKIVAFY
+534 
-547 AIKTTAELGNTDV
+547 
-560 GVAVGDWPYGPG
+560 
-572 EATSHTK
+572 
-579 QTIRIKIVVDGSN
+579 
-592 NEIYNSGLL
+592 
-601 RYDNRSNG
+601 
-609 EYGKIEF
+609 
-616 DCDESRYEI
+616 
-625 KEILVYKN
+625 
-633 DSGTGKPLKT
+633 
-643 YTSVP
+643 
-648 TGGISVKFTDGGTNH
+648 
-663 YLVKAVVKP
+663 
-672 KEFDVTYDING
+672 
-683 GEGKV
+683 
-688 PASTKLTAVD
+688 
-698 GQQVTVATSPQP
+698 
-710 TKEGYIFAGWEYDGT
+710 
-725 TYYGGESFEMPPHNV
+725 
-740 TFKAKWLKTSGVITY
+740 
-755 SSNNEEWGTVSR
+755 
-767 SYETLKDGS
+767 
-776 TETRGSVAKANEG
+776 
-789 CVFAGWKNNQTGEIV
+789 
-804 SNELI
+804 
-809 YKPIAEPGSYT
+809 
-820 AVFKANINK
+820 
-829 YLELK
+829 
-834 TNDVTAKY
+834 
-842 DGKDYATGTATVKDK
+842 GTATVSDWIYRYSLYHTTITYTVRVTSSEKVTVKPAIVYYLKDPTKDANSNDTGHWGDAYGNATVNVEGAKWVKDK
-857 ATGKVAD
+857 NCFNGLSQRVVSWPNNTNVIPKNSTHWNAIFNEYKASIQTQLGVKITADDVEEITLVPAKISKNNGTNPDLHLDCNVNIKCKSVALVKYYLFDANGTNWEMLGSKNYIVKDTSTTKPDDVTSRTFPETKTVNGVTYKFSGWYTDENLTQRAPEFPAKVTGSVNYYAKYTAEYKVSYNLAGGKFSDDSTSAEEKHNADTTVTVKEEPTRAGCKFIGWTVEGLGTTTILDSGETFTMPNRDVTLTAKWEEQKIEEFLTLVPKDVSKPYDGTELQAGTAKVTGKVEGAD
-864 DVTIKYQKAD
+864 TAGVKIEYSLNGRD
-874 GSWTTNPSE
+874 WTTNPSE

-904 TGELI
+904 TGELT
-909 GTEKLTITPKPV
+909 GTEELTITPKPV

-935 DPEFTAKVEGTLGSD
+935 DPEFTAT
-950 TVNYKLNRETGE
+950 
-962 DVGTYKILAIGDA
+962 
-975 AQGNYSVTYY
+975 
-985 PGTLTITAATRPE
+985 
-998 DRQLG
+998 
-1003 VTSYEG
+1003 
-1009 VYDANE
+1009 
-1015 HTITV
+1015 
-1020 DNVLDGDVVEYSY
+1020 
-1033 DGGETWTTNLNQ
+1033 
-1045 YKDVT
+1045 
-1050 ETTIKVR
+1050 
-1057 VTNANY
+1057 
-1063 DPSPVELEGTV
+1063 
-1074 KITPK
+1074 
-1079 PVTVTA
+1079 
-1085 NSYNKAYGA
+1085 
-1094 TDPTFTAKVEGTLG
+1094 VEGTLG

-1147 TLTITASTR
+1147 TLTITAATR
-1156 PEDKQLGVTSYEGVY
+1156 PEDKQLSVTSYEGVY
-1171 DANNHTITVNNVLD
+1171 DANEHTITVDNVLD

-1191 SYDGGETWTTNLN
+1191 SYDGGETWTTNLD

-1246 SDSKTYGAADP
+1246 SYNKAYGA
-1257 EFTATVVGTL
+1257 T
-1267 GTDKVTYNLSREAG
+1267 
-1281 EDVGTYPITASGDA
+1281 
-1295 TQGNYNVTY
+1295 
-1304 HPGTLTITAATRPED
+1304 
-1319 KQLSVT
+1319 
-1325 SYEGVYDA
+1325 
-1333 NNHTITV
+1333 
-1340 NNVLDGDVVEYSYDG
+1340 
-1355 GETWTTN
+1355 
-1362 LNQYKDVTETTIKVR
+1362 
-1377 VTNANYDPNPVE
+1377 
-1389 LEGTVKITPK
+1389 
-1399 PVTVTANS
+1399 
-1407 DSKTYGAADP
+1407 
-1417 EFTATVVGTLGTD
+1417 
-1430 KVTYNLSRE
+1430 
-1439 AGEDV
+1439 
-1444 GTYPIT
+1444 
-1450 ASGDATQGNYNVTY
+1450 
-1464 HPGTLTITAATRPE
+1464 
-1478 DRQLGVTSYEGVY
+1478 
-1491 DANEHT
+1491 
-1497 ITVDNVLD
+1497 
-1505 GDVVEYSYDGGETW
+1505 
-1519 TTNLN
+1519 
-1524 QYKDVTETTIK
+1524 
-1535 VRVTNANYDPN
+1535 
-1546 PVELEGTVKI
+1546 
-1556 TPKPVTVTA
+1556 
-1565 NSDSKTY
+1565 
-1572 GAADPE
+1572 
-1578 FTATVVGTLGTDKV
+1578 
-1592 TYNLSREAG
+1592 
-1601 EDVGTYPITASGDAT
+1601 
-1616 QGNYNVTYHPGTLT
+1616 
-1630 ITAATRPEDRQLGVT
+1630 
-1645 SYEGVYD
+1645 
-1652 ANEHTITVNNVL
+1652 
-1664 DGDVV
+1664 
-1669 EYSYD
+1669 
-1674 GGETWTTNLNQYK
+1674 
-1687 DVTETTIK
+1687 
-1695 VRVTN
+1695 
-1700 ANYDP
+1700 
-1705 NPVELEGTV
+1705 
-1714 KITPKPVTVT
+1714 
-1724 ANSDSKTYGA
+1724 
-1734 SDPEFTATVEG
+1734 DPEFTATVEG
-1745 PLGSDTVSYKLN
+1745 TLGTDAVNYILN
-1757 RETGEDVG
+1757 RETGENVG
-1765 TYKILAIGDAAQ
+1765 TYKILAIGDATQ

-1784 YPGKLTITAAT
+1784 YPGTLTITAAT

-1884 TPTDTK
+1884 TPIATK

-2018 TITVTIN
+2018 IITVTIN

-2048 TESKTKA
+2048 TESKTRA

-2073 ETYGFEVTGSQT
+2073 ETYGFKTTGSQT
-2085 YVGSSPNTYEMVWA
+2085 YVGSSQNTYEMVWA

-2125 LAVTAGT
+2125 LVVTAGT

-2166 NIYEEAKTITLEE
+2166 NIYEETKTITLEE

-2251 KTTVGADAGHIYKLG
+2251 KTTVGAEEGHIYKLND
-2266 EVINYKITATNDGNL
+2266 VINYKITATNDGNL

-2302 IDTLAPGEA
+2302 IDILAPGEA

-2326 AGKVI
+2326 EGKVI

-2476 DSKKDDSKKDDSKKN
+2476 DSKKDDSKKN

>member
-1 MKNAKRWLAILLAVT
+1 MKNAKRCLAILLAVT

-21 GVSQLGMIVSAS
+21 GVSQLGTIVSAS

-65 GVTPEEERGE
+65 GVTPEGERGE

-93 GVQEGQNEATV
+93 GQNEANV
-104 QETEEAPVAVAPAM
+104 PEAAPATVAPTTATPATA
-118 VAPASESAGQ
+118 VPASEGAGQ
-128 AEEAAAPEVQTYNV
+128 QGEATAPEVQTYNV
-142 KINKSELNGG
+142 KINKSELDGG
-152 QIKIWGSDNN
+152 QIKAWGSDNN

-235 KVETPAEEKA
+235 KIETPAEEKA

-262 ENPTASAA
+262 AEPEDNSISTASLNENISTVADSEKTIKVGETA
-270 VTATGEIMTDFY
+270 SLKSSDYKSRKYSHIWSITSGNDVIKLTGSGYKVTAE
-282 VKADRSSVTVGDTVN
+282 
-297 VKAIIKPDEFS
+297 
-308 DKRVTWESSDET
+308 
-320 IATVDENGLVTTRA
+320 GL
-334 IGTVRITGKSEANPD
+334 
-349 MTDFDIITVN
+349 
-359 PIQVSKITITGY
+359 
-371 AKEYMLPNE
+371 KE
-380 TVKLDATVEPDN
+380 
-392 AADKSVIWTSSDET
+392 
-406 IATVDQNGNVNALK
+406 
-420 QGEVTIRVAA
+420 
-430 NDASGKYA
+430 
-438 EQKIKVYDAKPQEA
+438 
-452 TVQVWVTNQ
+452 
-461 YRGIS
+461 
-466 YTINIPADGT
+466 
-476 EVNASDVI
+476 
-484 QKVDGYVSTNIIR
+484 
-497 VGTWESGSTWSTI
+497 
-510 QKTNPVQKFRY
+510 
-521 NNNRIQYTTNGYL
+521 
-534 WSNVSSNKIVAFY
+534 
-547 AIKTTAELGNTDV
+547 
-560 GVAVGDWPYGPG
+560 
-572 EATSHTK
+572 
-579 QTIRIKIVVDGSN
+579 
-592 NEIYNSGLL
+592 
-601 RYDNRSNG
+601 
-609 EYGKIEF
+609 
-616 DCDESRYEI
+616 
-625 KEILVYKN
+625 
-633 DSGTGKPLKT
+633 
-643 YTSVP
+643 
-648 TGGISVKFTDGGTNH
+648 
-663 YLVKAVVKP
+663 
-672 KEFDVTYDING
+672 
-683 GEGKV
+683 
-688 PASTKLTAVD
+688 
-698 GQQVTVATSPQP
+698 
-710 TKEGYIFAGWEYDGT
+710 
-725 TYYGGESFEMPPHNV
+725 
-740 TFKAKWLKTSGVITY
+740 
-755 SSNNEEWGTVSR
+755 
-767 SYETLKDGS
+767 
-776 TETRGSVAKANEG
+776 
-789 CVFAGWKNNQTGEIV
+789 
-804 SNELI
+804 
-809 YKPIAEPGSYT
+809 
-820 AVFKANINK
+820 
-829 YLELK
+829 
-834 TNDVTAKY
+834 
-842 DGKDYATGTATVKDK
+842 GTATVSDWIYRYSLYHTTITYTVRVTSSEKVTVKPAIVYYLKDPTKDANSNDTGHWGDAYGNATVNVEGAKWVNDKNCFNGLSQRVVSWPNNTNVIPKNSTHWNAIFNEYK
-857 ATGKVAD
+857 ASIQTQLGGVNITADDVEEITLVPAKISKNNGTDPDLHLDCNVNIKCKSVALVKYYLFDANGTNWEMLGSKNYIVKDTSTTKPGDVTSRTFPETKTVNGVTYKFSGWYTDENLTQRAPEFPAKVTGSVNYYAKYTAEYKVSYNLAGGKFSDDSTSAEEKHNADTTVTVKEEPTRAGYEFIGWTVEGLGTTTTLDSGETFTMPNRDVTLTAKWEEQKIEEFLTLVPKDVSKPYDGTELQAGTAKVTGKVEGAD
-864 DVTIKYQKAD
+864 TASVKIEYSLNGKD
-874 GSWTTNPSE
+874 WTTNPSE
-883 ITATN
+883 VTATN

-904 TGELI
+904 TGELT
-909 GTEKLTITPKPV
+909 GTEELTITPKPV
-921 TVTANSYNKAYGAT
+921 TVTANSDSKTYGAA
-935 DPEFTAKVEGTLGSD
+935 DPEFTVTVVGTLGTDKVTYNLS
-950 TVNYKLNRETGE
+950 REAGE
-962 DVGTYKILAIGDA
+962 GVGTYPITASGDA
-975 AQGNYSVTYY
+975 IQGNYNVTYH

-998 DRQLG
+998 DRQPG

-1009 VYDANE
+1009 VYDAND

-1063 DPSPVELEGTV
+1063 DPSLVELEGTV

-1147 TLTITASTR
+1147 T
-1156 PEDKQLGVTSYEGVY
+1156 
-1171 DANNHTITVNNVLD
+1171 
-1185 GDVVEY
+1185 
-1191 SYDGGETWTTNLN
+1191 
-1204 QYKDVTETTIKVR
+1204 
-1217 VTNANYDPNP
+1217 
-1227 VELEGTVKI
+1227 
-1236 TPKPV
+1236 
-1241 TVTAN
+1241 
-1246 SDSKTYGAADP
+1246 
-1257 EFTATVVGTL
+1257 
-1267 GTDKVTYNLSREAG
+1267 
-1281 EDVGTYPITASGDA
+1281 
-1295 TQGNYNVTY
+1295 
-1304 HPGTLTITAATRPED
+1304 
-1319 KQLSVT
+1319 
-1325 SYEGVYDA
+1325 
-1333 NNHTITV
+1333 
-1340 NNVLDGDVVEYSYDG
+1340 
-1355 GETWTTN
+1355 
-1362 LNQYKDVTETTIKVR
+1362 
-1377 VTNANYDPNPVE
+1377 
-1389 LEGTVKITPK
+1389 
-1399 PVTVTANS
+1399 
-1407 DSKTYGAADP
+1407 
-1417 EFTATVVGTLGTD
+1417 
-1430 KVTYNLSRE
+1430 
-1439 AGEDV
+1439 
-1444 GTYPIT
+1444 
-1450 ASGDATQGNYNVTY
+1450 
-1464 HPGTLTITAATRPE
+1464 
-1478 DRQLGVTSYEGVY
+1478 
-1491 DANEHT
+1491 
-1497 ITVDNVLD
+1497 
-1505 GDVVEYSYDGGETW
+1505 
-1519 TTNLN
+1519 
-1524 QYKDVTETTIK
+1524 
-1535 VRVTNANYDPN
+1535 
-1546 PVELEGTVKI
+1546 
-1556 TPKPVTVTA
+1556 
-1565 NSDSKTY
+1565 
-1572 GAADPE
+1572 
-1578 FTATVVGTLGTDKV
+1578 
-1592 TYNLSREAG
+1592 
-1601 EDVGTYPITASGDAT
+1601 
-1616 QGNYNVTYHPGTLT
+1616 
-1630 ITAATRPEDRQLGVT
+1630 
-1645 SYEGVYD
+1645 
-1652 ANEHTITVNNVL
+1652 
-1664 DGDVV
+1664 
-1669 EYSYD
+1669 
-1674 GGETWTTNLNQYK
+1674 
-1687 DVTETTIK
+1687 
-1695 VRVTN
+1695 
-1700 ANYDP
+1700 
-1705 NPVELEGTV
+1705 
-1714 KITPKPVTVT
+1714 
-1724 ANSDSKTYGA
+1724 
-1734 SDPEFTATVEG
+1734 
-1745 PLGSDTVSYKLN
+1745 
-1757 RETGEDVG
+1757 
-1765 TYKILAIGDAAQ
+1765 
-1777 GNYSVTY
+1777 
-1784 YPGKLTITAAT
+1784 LTITAAT

-1884 TPTDTK
+1884 TPIATK

-1903 SGFVNDETATFA
+1903 SGFVNGETATFT

-1942 YKVVE
+1942 YTVAE

-1959 DPDNPNYKG
+1959 DPENPDYKG

-2018 TITVTIN
+2018 IITVTIN

-2048 TESKTKA
+2048 TESKTRA

-2073 ETYGFEVTGSQT
+2073 ETYGFKTTGSQT
-2085 YVGSSPNTYEMVWA
+2085 YVGSSQNTYEMVWA

-2125 LAVTAGT
+2125 LVVTAGT

-2251 KTTVGADAGHIYKLG
+2251 KTTVGAEEGHIYKLND
-2266 EVINYKITATNDGNL
+2266 VINYKITATNDGNL

-2302 IDTLAPGEA
+2302 IDILAPGEA

-2326 AGKVI
+2326 EGKVI

-2476 DSKKDDSKKDDSKKN
+2476 DSKKDDSKKN

>member
-1 MKNAKRWLAILLAVT
+1 M
-16 LLCSN
+16 
-21 GVSQLGMIVSAS
+21 
-33 ELETTEE
+33 ETTEE

-93 GVQEGQNEATV
+93 GQNEANV
-104 QETEEAPVAVAPAM
+104 PEAAPATVAPTTVAPTTATPAT
-118 VAPASESAGQ
+118 VTPAAEAPASEGAGQ
-128 AEEAAAPEVQTYNV
+128 AEEATAPEVQTYNV
-142 KINKSELNGG
+142 KINKSELDGG
-152 QIKIWGSDNN
+152 QIKAWGSDNN

-183 EFNFQITLNDGFEI
+183 EFNFQITLKDGFEI

-256 VEEPAV
+256 VEEPAAEETAEPEDNSV
-262 ENPTASAA
+262 NTASLNENISTVANTDTNRTVRVGQTITLDSKNVEKGFFNYTHEWTVNDNTIVRLNTTSGTSITVTGLKAGETIVTDAYTKQSIFGLSNGKKTYTITVRSA
-270 VTATGEIMTDFY
+270 VTPTNITIEG
-282 VKADRSSVTVGDTVN
+282 
-297 VKAIIKPDEFS
+297 S
-308 DKRVTWESSDET
+308 DKVTQFQTMQLTAKLTPADADGTVTWSSSNEQILSVDDKGVVTGRRQGE
-320 IATVDENGLVTTRA
+320 ATVTASVQGTAVSTT
-334 IGTVRITGKSEANPD
+334 KK
-349 MTDFDIITVN
+349 ITVEQDTATKGTKATVYFLLDPTKDPN
-359 PIQVSKITITGY
+359 SNDQSEWGEAYGTAVVNLENAKWVNDKNCFEDVDQRVISWPKGTNIIPRNSKEWDQIFNNYQATLKAQFGELQFSKDDVEEITLVPAKISKNNGTTSTSLATHLDCSVNIKCKNIALVKYYLFDAGGTGY
-371 AKEYMLPNE
+371 VQQGSQNYIINDSAKTDP
-380 TVKLDATVEPDN
+380 
-392 AADKSVIWTSSDET
+392 KSVIGNDFPETKTVSDVTYTFSGWYTDQSLTKPAPEFPAKVTASVDYYAKYIAGYQVMYNLAGGKFSDGSTSATEKHNVDTMVVVREQPTRAGYKFTGWTVEGLGET
-406 IATVDQNGNVNALK
+406 TSLNSGAIFTMPNGNVTLTAK
-420 QGEVTIRVAA
+420 WE
-430 NDASGKYA
+430 
-438 EQKIKVYDAKPQEA
+438 EQKIEKFLTLVPKDVSKP
-452 TVQVWVTNQ
+452 
-461 YRGIS
+461 Y
-466 YTINIPADGT
+466 DGT
-476 EVNASDVI
+476 EL
-484 QKVDGYVSTNIIR
+484 Q
-497 VGTWESGSTWSTI
+497 
-510 QKTNPVQKFRY
+510 
-521 NNNRIQYTTNGYL
+521 
-534 WSNVSSNKIVAFY
+534 
-547 AIKTTAELGNTDV
+547 
-560 GVAVGDWPYGPG
+560 
-572 EATSHTK
+572 
-579 QTIRIKIVVDGSN
+579 
-592 NEIYNSGLL
+592 
-601 RYDNRSNG
+601 
-609 EYGKIEF
+609 
-616 DCDESRYEI
+616 
-625 KEILVYKN
+625 
-633 DSGTGKPLKT
+633 
-643 YTSVP
+643 
-648 TGGISVKFTDGGTNH
+648 
-663 YLVKAVVKP
+663 
-672 KEFDVTYDING
+672 
-683 GEGKV
+683 
-688 PASTKLTAVD
+688 
-698 GQQVTVATSPQP
+698 
-710 TKEGYIFAGWEYDGT
+710 AG
-725 TYYGGESFEMPPHNV
+725 
-740 TFKAKWLKTSGVITY
+740 
-755 SSNNEEWGTVSR
+755 
-767 SYETLKDGS
+767 
-776 TETRGSVAKANEG
+776 
-789 CVFAGWKNNQTGEIV
+789 
-804 SNELI
+804 
-809 YKPIAEPGSYT
+809 
-820 AVFKANINK
+820 
-829 YLELK
+829 
-834 TNDVTAKY
+834 TAK
-842 DGKDYATGTATVKDK
+842 V
-857 ATGKVAD
+857 TGKVEGAD
-864 DVTIKYQKAD
+864 TAGVKIEYSLNGRD
-874 GSWTTNPSE
+874 WTTNPSE

-904 TGELI
+904 TGELT
-909 GTEKLTITPKPV
+909 GTEELTITPKPV

-935 DPEFTAKVEGTLGSD
+935 DPEFTATVEGTLGSD

-975 AQGNYSVTYY
+975 AQGNYSVTYHSGTLTITAATRPEDRQLGVTSY
-985 PGTLTITAATRPE
+985 EGVYDANDHTITVDNVLDGDVVEYSYDGGETWTTNLNQYKDVTETTIKVRVTNANYDPSLVELEGTVKITPKPVTVTANSDSKTYGAVDPEFTATVVGTLGTDKVTYSLSREAGEDVGEYLITASGDVAQGNYSVSYNPGTLTITAATRPEDKQLSVTSYEGVYDANNHTITVNNVLDGDVVEYSYDDGETWTTNLNQYKDVTETTIKVRVTNANYDPSLVELEGTVKITPKPVTVTANSDSKTYGAVDPEFTATVVGTLGTDKVTYSLSREAGEDVGEYLITASGDVAQGNYSVSYNPGTLTIVASDREKAVEVASYNGVYDAKKHTIEVKNLERGDLVKYSYDNGTTWEDELKEYTDVTAGTTILVQVMNDNYAEVPKLTGTVTITPKPVTVTANSDSKTYGAADPEFTVTVVGTLGTDKVTYNLSREAGEGVGTYPITASGDAIQGNYNVTYHPGTLTITAATRPE
-998 DRQLG
+998 DRQLS

-1063 DPSPVELEGTV
+1063 DPSLVELEGTV

-1147 TLTITASTR
+1147 T
-1156 PEDKQLGVTSYEGVY
+1156 
-1171 DANNHTITVNNVLD
+1171 
-1185 GDVVEY
+1185 
-1191 SYDGGETWTTNLN
+1191 
-1204 QYKDVTETTIKVR
+1204 
-1217 VTNANYDPNP
+1217 
-1227 VELEGTVKI
+1227 
-1236 TPKPV
+1236 
-1241 TVTAN
+1241 
-1246 SDSKTYGAADP
+1246 
-1257 EFTATVVGTL
+1257 
-1267 GTDKVTYNLSREAG
+1267 
-1281 EDVGTYPITASGDA
+1281 
-1295 TQGNYNVTY
+1295 
-1304 HPGTLTITAATRPED
+1304 
-1319 KQLSVT
+1319 
-1325 SYEGVYDA
+1325 
-1333 NNHTITV
+1333 
-1340 NNVLDGDVVEYSYDG
+1340 
-1355 GETWTTN
+1355 
-1362 LNQYKDVTETTIKVR
+1362 
-1377 VTNANYDPNPVE
+1377 
-1389 LEGTVKITPK
+1389 
-1399 PVTVTANS
+1399 
-1407 DSKTYGAADP
+1407 
-1417 EFTATVVGTLGTD
+1417 
-1430 KVTYNLSRE
+1430 
-1439 AGEDV
+1439 
-1444 GTYPIT
+1444 
-1450 ASGDATQGNYNVTY
+1450 
-1464 HPGTLTITAATRPE
+1464 
-1478 DRQLGVTSYEGVY
+1478 
-1491 DANEHT
+1491 
-1497 ITVDNVLD
+1497 
-1505 GDVVEYSYDGGETW
+1505 
-1519 TTNLN
+1519 
-1524 QYKDVTETTIK
+1524 
-1535 VRVTNANYDPN
+1535 
-1546 PVELEGTVKI
+1546 
-1556 TPKPVTVTA
+1556 
-1565 NSDSKTY
+1565 
-1572 GAADPE
+1572 
-1578 FTATVVGTLGTDKV
+1578 
-1592 TYNLSREAG
+1592 
-1601 EDVGTYPITASGDAT
+1601 
-1616 QGNYNVTYHPGTLT
+1616 
-1630 ITAATRPEDRQLGVT
+1630 
-1645 SYEGVYD
+1645 
-1652 ANEHTITVNNVL
+1652 
-1664 DGDVV
+1664 
-1669 EYSYD
+1669 
-1674 GGETWTTNLNQYK
+1674 
-1687 DVTETTIK
+1687 
-1695 VRVTN
+1695 
-1700 ANYDP
+1700 
-1705 NPVELEGTV
+1705 
-1714 KITPKPVTVT
+1714 
-1724 ANSDSKTYGA
+1724 
-1734 SDPEFTATVEG
+1734 
-1745 PLGSDTVSYKLN
+1745 
-1757 RETGEDVG
+1757 
-1765 TYKILAIGDAAQ
+1765 
-1777 GNYSVTY
+1777 
-1784 YPGKLTITAAT
+1784 LTITAAT

-1884 TPTDTK
+1884 TPIATK

-2018 TITVTIN
+2018 IITVTIN

-2048 TESKTKA
+2048 TESKTRA

-2073 ETYGFEVTGSQT
+2073 ETYGFKTTGSQT
-2085 YVGSSPNTYEMVWA
+2085 YVGSSQNTYEMVWA

-2125 LAVTAGT
+2125 LVVTAGT

-2166 NIYEEAKTITLEE
+2166 NIYEETKTITLEE

-2251 KTTVGADAGHIYKLG
+2251 KTTVGAEEGHIYKLND
-2266 EVINYKITATNDGNL
+2266 VINYKITATNDGNL

-2302 IDTLAPGEA
+2302 IDILAPGEA

-2326 AGKVI
+2326 EGKVI

-2476 DSKKDDSKKDDSKKN
+2476 DSKKDDSKKN

>member
-93 GVQEGQNEATV
+93 GQNEANV
-104 QETEEAPVAVAPAM
+104 PEAAPATVAPTT
-118 VAPASESAGQ
+118 VAPTTATPATVTPATAVPASEGAGQ

-142 KINKSELNGG
+142 KINKSELDGG
-152 QIKIWGSDNN
+152 QIKAWGSDNN

-235 KVETPAEEKA
+235 KIETPAEEKA

-256 VEEPAV
+256 VEEPAAEETAEPEDNSV
-262 ENPTASAA
+262 NTASLNENVSTVANTDTNRTVRVGQTITLDSKNVEKGFFNYTHEWTVNDNTIVRLNTTSGTSITVTGLKAGETIVTDAYTKQSIFGVSNGKKTYTITVRSA
-270 VTATGEIMTDFY
+270 VTPTNITIEG
-282 VKADRSSVTVGDTVN
+282 
-297 VKAIIKPDEFS
+297 S
-308 DKRVTWESSDET
+308 DKVTQFQTMQLTAKLTPADADGTVTWSSSNEQILSVDDKGVVTGRRQGE
-320 IATVDENGLVTTRA
+320 ATVTASVQGTAVSTT
-334 IGTVRITGKSEANPD
+334 KK
-349 MTDFDIITVN
+349 ITVEQDTATKGTKATVYFLLDPTKDPN
-359 PIQVSKITITGY
+359 SNDQSEWGEAYGTAVVNLENAKWVNDKNCFEDVDQRVISWPKGTNIIPRNSKEWDQIFNNYQATLKAQFGELQFSKDDVEEITLVPAKISKNNGTTSTSLATHLDCSVNIKCKNIALVKYYLFDAGGTGY
-371 AKEYMLPNE
+371 VQQGSQNYIINDSAKTDP
-380 TVKLDATVEPDN
+380 
-392 AADKSVIWTSSDET
+392 KSVIGNDFPETKTVSGVTYTFSGWYTDQSLTKPAPEFPAKVTASVDYYAKYIAGYQVMYNLAGGKFSDGSTSATEKHNVDTMVVVREQPTRAGYKFTGWTVEGLGET
-406 IATVDQNGNVNALK
+406 TSLNSGATFTMPNGNVTLTAK
-420 QGEVTIRVAA
+420 WEEQTIEEFLTLVPE
-430 NDASGKYA
+430 D
-438 EQKIKVYDAKPQEA
+438 VAKP
-452 TVQVWVTNQ
+452 
-461 YRGIS
+461 Y
-466 YTINIPADGT
+466 DGT
-476 EVNASDVI
+476 EL
-484 QKVDGYVSTNIIR
+484 Q
-497 VGTWESGSTWSTI
+497 
-510 QKTNPVQKFRY
+510 
-521 NNNRIQYTTNGYL
+521 
-534 WSNVSSNKIVAFY
+534 
-547 AIKTTAELGNTDV
+547 
-560 GVAVGDWPYGPG
+560 
-572 EATSHTK
+572 
-579 QTIRIKIVVDGSN
+579 
-592 NEIYNSGLL
+592 
-601 RYDNRSNG
+601 
-609 EYGKIEF
+609 
-616 DCDESRYEI
+616 
-625 KEILVYKN
+625 
-633 DSGTGKPLKT
+633 
-643 YTSVP
+643 
-648 TGGISVKFTDGGTNH
+648 
-663 YLVKAVVKP
+663 
-672 KEFDVTYDING
+672 
-683 GEGKV
+683 
-688 PASTKLTAVD
+688 
-698 GQQVTVATSPQP
+698 
-710 TKEGYIFAGWEYDGT
+710 AG
-725 TYYGGESFEMPPHNV
+725 
-740 TFKAKWLKTSGVITY
+740 
-755 SSNNEEWGTVSR
+755 
-767 SYETLKDGS
+767 
-776 TETRGSVAKANEG
+776 
-789 CVFAGWKNNQTGEIV
+789 
-804 SNELI
+804 
-809 YKPIAEPGSYT
+809 
-820 AVFKANINK
+820 
-829 YLELK
+829 
-834 TNDVTAKY
+834 TAK
-842 DGKDYATGTATVKDK
+842 V
-857 ATGKVAD
+857 TGKVEGAD
-864 DVTIKYQKAD
+864 TASVKIEYSLNGTD
-874 GSWTTNPSE
+874 WTTNPSE

-904 TGELI
+904 TGELT
-909 GTEKLTITPKPV
+909 GTEELTITPKPV
-921 TVTANSYNKAYGAT
+921 TVTANSYNKTYGAV
-935 DPEFTAKVEGTLGSD
+935 DPEFTATVEGTLGSD

-985 PGTLTITAATRPE
+985 PGTLTIIAATRPE

-1009 VYDANE
+1009 VYDAN
-1015 HTITV
+1015 
-1020 DNVLDGDVVEYSY
+1020 D
-1033 DGGETWTTNLNQ
+1033 
-1045 YKDVT
+1045 
-1050 ETTIKVR
+1050 
-1057 VTNANY
+1057 
-1063 DPSPVELEGTV
+1063 
-1074 KITPK
+1074 
-1079 PVTVTA
+1079 
-1085 NSYNKAYGA
+1085 
-1094 TDPTFTAKVEGTLG
+1094 
-1108 TDAVNYILNRET
+1108 
-1120 GENVG
+1120 
-1125 TYKILAIGDAT
+1125 
-1136 QGNYSVTYYPG
+1136 
-1147 TLTITASTR
+1147 
-1156 PEDKQLGVTSYEGVY
+1156 
-1171 DANNHTITVNNVLD
+1171 
-1185 GDVVEY
+1185 
-1191 SYDGGETWTTNLN
+1191 
-1204 QYKDVTETTIKVR
+1204 
-1217 VTNANYDPNP
+1217 
-1227 VELEGTVKI
+1227 
-1236 TPKPV
+1236 
-1241 TVTAN
+1241 
-1246 SDSKTYGAADP
+1246 
-1257 EFTATVVGTL
+1257 
-1267 GTDKVTYNLSREAG
+1267 
-1281 EDVGTYPITASGDA
+1281 
-1295 TQGNYNVTY
+1295 
-1304 HPGTLTITAATRPED
+1304 
-1319 KQLSVT
+1319 
-1325 SYEGVYDA
+1325 
-1333 NNHTITV
+1333 
-1340 NNVLDGDVVEYSYDG
+1340 
-1355 GETWTTN
+1355 
-1362 LNQYKDVTETTIKVR
+1362 
-1377 VTNANYDPNPVE
+1377 
-1389 LEGTVKITPK
+1389 
-1399 PVTVTANS
+1399 
-1407 DSKTYGAADP
+1407 
-1417 EFTATVVGTLGTD
+1417 
-1430 KVTYNLSRE
+1430 
-1439 AGEDV
+1439 
-1444 GTYPIT
+1444 
-1450 ASGDATQGNYNVTY
+1450 
-1464 HPGTLTITAATRPE
+1464 
-1478 DRQLGVTSYEGVY
+1478 
-1491 DANEHT
+1491 
-1497 ITVDNVLD
+1497 
-1505 GDVVEYSYDGGETW
+1505 
-1519 TTNLN
+1519 
-1524 QYKDVTETTIK
+1524 
-1535 VRVTNANYDPN
+1535 
-1546 PVELEGTVKI
+1546 
-1556 TPKPVTVTA
+1556 
-1565 NSDSKTY
+1565 
-1572 GAADPE
+1572 
-1578 FTATVVGTLGTDKV
+1578 
-1592 TYNLSREAG
+1592 
-1601 EDVGTYPITASGDAT
+1601 
-1616 QGNYNVTYHPGTLT
+1616 
-1630 ITAATRPEDRQLGVT
+1630 
-1645 SYEGVYD
+1645 
-1652 ANEHTITVNNVL
+1652 
-1664 DGDVV
+1664 
-1669 EYSYD
+1669 
-1674 GGETWTTNLNQYK
+1674 
-1687 DVTETTIK
+1687 
-1695 VRVTN
+1695 
-1700 ANYDP
+1700 
-1705 NPVELEGTV
+1705 
-1714 KITPKPVTVT
+1714 
-1724 ANSDSKTYGA
+1724 
-1734 SDPEFTATVEG
+1734 
-1745 PLGSDTVSYKLN
+1745 
-1757 RETGEDVG
+1757 
-1765 TYKILAIGDAAQ
+1765 
-1777 GNYSVTY
+1777 
-1784 YPGKLTITAAT
+1784 
-1795 RPEDKQLSV
+1795 
-1804 TSYEGVYDA
+1804 
-1813 NEHTITVDNVLDGDV
+1813 HTITVDNVLDGDV

-1884 TPTDTK
+1884 TPIATK

-1903 SGFVNDETATFA
+1903 SGFVNGETATFT

-1942 YKVVE
+1942 YTVAE

-1959 DPDNPNYKG
+1959 DPENPDYKG

-2018 TITVTIN
+2018 IITVTIN

-2048 TESKTKA
+2048 TESKTRA

-2073 ETYGFEVTGSQT
+2073 ETYGFKTTGSQT
-2085 YVGSSPNTYEMVWA
+2085 YVGSSQNTYEMVWA

-2125 LAVTAGT
+2125 LVVTAGT

-2251 KTTVGADAGHIYKLG
+2251 KTTVGAEEGHIYKLND
-2266 EVINYKITATNDGNL
+2266 VINYKITATNDGNL

-2302 IDTLAPGEA
+2302 IDILAPGEA

-2326 AGKVI
+2326 EGKVI

-2476 DSKKDDSKKDDSKKN
+2476 DSKKDDSKKN

>member
-93 GVQEGQNEATV
+93 GAQEGQNEANVPEADPAAVVPVTANPAAGAPATAAPV
-104 QETEEAPVAVAPAM
+104 SEGAAPAEEAP
-118 VAPASESAGQ
+118 
-128 AEEAAAPEVQTYNV
+128 APEVQTYNV
-142 KINKSELNGG
+142 KINKSELGGG
-152 QIKIWGSDNN
+152 QIKVWGSDNN

-197 AQVKVNGNAFD
+197 AQVKVNGNALD

-228 VIDVTYN
+228 VINVTYN
-235 KVETPAEEKA
+235 KVETPEEKKA
-245 AEEPKTEDETK
+245 AEEPKSEDETK

-262 ENPTASAA
+262 EDSTASAA

-466 YTINIPADGT
+466 YMINIPADGT

-521 NNNRIQYTTNGYL
+521 NNNRIQYTTNGYS

-633 DSGTGKPLKT
+633 DSGTEKPLKT

-767 SYETLKDGS
+767 SYETLKDGA

-804 SNELI
+804 SDELI
-809 YKPIAEPGSYT
+809 YKPSAEPGSYT

-864 DVTIKYQKAD
+864 DVTIEYQKAD

-921 TVTANSYNKAYGAT
+921 TVTANSYNKVYGAT

-998 DRQLG
+998 DKQLS

-1085 NSYNKAYGA
+1085 NSYDKAYGA

-1108 TDAVNYILNRET
+1108 
-1120 GENVG
+1120 
-1125 TYKILAIGDAT
+1125 
-1136 QGNYSVTYYPG
+1136 
-1147 TLTITASTR
+1147 
-1156 PEDKQLGVTSYEGVY
+1156 
-1171 DANNHTITVNNVLD
+1171 
-1185 GDVVEY
+1185 
-1191 SYDGGETWTTNLN
+1191 
-1204 QYKDVTETTIKVR
+1204 
-1217 VTNANYDPNP
+1217 
-1227 VELEGTVKI
+1227 
-1236 TPKPV
+1236 
-1241 TVTAN
+1241 
-1246 SDSKTYGAADP
+1246 
-1257 EFTATVVGTL
+1257 
-1267 GTDKVTYNLSREAG
+1267 
-1281 EDVGTYPITASGDA
+1281 
-1295 TQGNYNVTY
+1295 
-1304 HPGTLTITAATRPED
+1304 
-1319 KQLSVT
+1319 
-1325 SYEGVYDA
+1325 
-1333 NNHTITV
+1333 
-1340 NNVLDGDVVEYSYDG
+1340 
-1355 GETWTTN
+1355 
-1362 LNQYKDVTETTIKVR
+1362 
-1377 VTNANYDPNPVE
+1377 
-1389 LEGTVKITPK
+1389 
-1399 PVTVTANS
+1399 
-1407 DSKTYGAADP
+1407 
-1417 EFTATVVGTLGTD
+1417 
-1430 KVTYNLSRE
+1430 
-1439 AGEDV
+1439 
-1444 GTYPIT
+1444 
-1450 ASGDATQGNYNVTY
+1450 
-1464 HPGTLTITAATRPE
+1464 
-1478 DRQLGVTSYEGVY
+1478 
-1491 DANEHT
+1491 
-1497 ITVDNVLD
+1497 
-1505 GDVVEYSYDGGETW
+1505 
-1519 TTNLN
+1519 
-1524 QYKDVTETTIK
+1524 
-1535 VRVTNANYDPN
+1535 
-1546 PVELEGTVKI
+1546 
-1556 TPKPVTVTA
+1556 
-1565 NSDSKTY
+1565 
-1572 GAADPE
+1572 
-1578 FTATVVGTLGTDKV
+1578 
-1592 TYNLSREAG
+1592 
-1601 EDVGTYPITASGDAT
+1601 
-1616 QGNYNVTYHPGTLT
+1616 
-1630 ITAATRPEDRQLGVT
+1630 
-1645 SYEGVYD
+1645 
-1652 ANEHTITVNNVL
+1652 
-1664 DGDVV
+1664 
-1669 EYSYD
+1669 
-1674 GGETWTTNLNQYK
+1674 
-1687 DVTETTIK
+1687 
-1695 VRVTN
+1695 
-1700 ANYDP
+1700 
-1705 NPVELEGTV
+1705 
-1714 KITPKPVTVT
+1714 
-1724 ANSDSKTYGA
+1724 
-1734 SDPEFTATVEG
+1734 
-1745 PLGSDTVSYKLN
+1745 SDTVNYKLN

-1784 YPGKLTITAAT
+1784 YPGTLTITAAT

-1903 SGFVNDETATFA
+1903 NGFVNGETATFT

-2018 TITVTIN
+2018 IITVTIN

-2073 ETYGFEVTGSQT
+2073 ETYGFKITGSQT
-2085 YVGSSPNTYEMVWA
+2085 YVGSSQNTYEMVWA

-2179 LEGVALDA
+2179 LEGVALDV

-2236 TVDELEDANPHMTIT
+2236 TVDEFEDANPHMTIT
-2251 KTTVGADAGHIYKLG
+2251 KTTVGAEEGHIYKLND
-2266 EVINYKITATNDGNL
+2266 VINYKITATNDGNL

-2302 IDTLAPGEA
+2302 IDILAPGEA

-2326 AGKVI
+2326 EGKVI

-2463 GEGEVRVDTEEKD
+2463 GEGKVRVDTEEKD
-2476 DSKKDDSKKDDSKKN
+2476 DSKKDDSKKN
-2491 DSDKKPGAVKT
+2491 NSDKKPGAVKT

>member
-93 GVQEGQNEATV
+93 GQNEANV
-104 QETEEAPVAVAPAM
+104 PEAAPATVAPTT
-118 VAPASESAGQ
+118 VAPTTATPATVTPATAVPASEGAGQ

-142 KINKSELNGG
+142 KINKSELDGG
-152 QIKIWGSDNN
+152 QIKAWGSDNN

-235 KVETPAEEKA
+235 KIETPAEEKA

-256 VEEPAV
+256 VEEPAAEETAEPEDNSV
-262 ENPTASAA
+262 NTASLNENVSTVANTDTNRTVRVGQTITLDSKNVEKGFLDYTHKWTVNDNTIVRLNTTSGTSITVTGLKAGETIVTDAYTSIFGLSNGKKTYTITVRSA
-270 VTATGEIMTDFY
+270 VTPTNITIEG
-282 VKADRSSVTVGDTVN
+282 
-297 VKAIIKPDEFS
+297 S
-308 DKRVTWESSDET
+308 DKVTQFQTMQLTAKLTPADADGTVTWSSSNEQILSVDDKGVVTGRRQGE
-320 IATVDENGLVTTRA
+320 ATVTASVQGTAVSTT
-334 IGTVRITGKSEANPD
+334 KK
-349 MTDFDIITVN
+349 ITVEQDTATKGTKATVYFLLDPTKDPN
-359 PIQVSKITITGY
+359 SNDQSEWGEAYGTAVVNLENAKWVNDKNCFEDVDQRVISWPKGTNIIPRNSKEWDQIFNNYQATLKAQFGELQFSKDDVEEITLVPAKISKNNGTTSTSLATHLDCSVNIKCKNIALVKYYLFDAGGTGY
-371 AKEYMLPNE
+371 VQQGSQNYIINDSAKTDP
-380 TVKLDATVEPDN
+380 
-392 AADKSVIWTSSDET
+392 KSVIGNDFPETKTVSGVTYTFSGWYTDQSLTKPAPEFPAKVTASVDYYAKYIAGYQVMYNLAGGKFSDGSTSATEKHNVDTMVVVREQPTRAGYKFTGWTVEGLGET
-406 IATVDQNGNVNALK
+406 TSLNSGATFTMPNGNVTLTAK
-420 QGEVTIRVAA
+420 WE
-430 NDASGKYA
+430 
-438 EQKIKVYDAKPQEA
+438 EQKIKEFLTLVPEDVAKP
-452 TVQVWVTNQ
+452 
-461 YRGIS
+461 Y
-466 YTINIPADGT
+466 DGT
-476 EVNASDVI
+476 EL
-484 QKVDGYVSTNIIR
+484 Q
-497 VGTWESGSTWSTI
+497 
-510 QKTNPVQKFRY
+510 
-521 NNNRIQYTTNGYL
+521 
-534 WSNVSSNKIVAFY
+534 
-547 AIKTTAELGNTDV
+547 
-560 GVAVGDWPYGPG
+560 
-572 EATSHTK
+572 
-579 QTIRIKIVVDGSN
+579 
-592 NEIYNSGLL
+592 
-601 RYDNRSNG
+601 
-609 EYGKIEF
+609 
-616 DCDESRYEI
+616 
-625 KEILVYKN
+625 
-633 DSGTGKPLKT
+633 
-643 YTSVP
+643 
-648 TGGISVKFTDGGTNH
+648 
-663 YLVKAVVKP
+663 
-672 KEFDVTYDING
+672 
-683 GEGKV
+683 
-688 PASTKLTAVD
+688 
-698 GQQVTVATSPQP
+698 
-710 TKEGYIFAGWEYDGT
+710 AG
-725 TYYGGESFEMPPHNV
+725 
-740 TFKAKWLKTSGVITY
+740 
-755 SSNNEEWGTVSR
+755 
-767 SYETLKDGS
+767 
-776 TETRGSVAKANEG
+776 
-789 CVFAGWKNNQTGEIV
+789 
-804 SNELI
+804 
-809 YKPIAEPGSYT
+809 
-820 AVFKANINK
+820 
-829 YLELK
+829 
-834 TNDVTAKY
+834 TAK
-842 DGKDYATGTATVKDK
+842 V
-857 ATGKVAD
+857 TGKVEGAD
-864 DVTIKYQKAD
+864 TASVKIEYSLNGKD
-874 GSWTTNPSE
+874 WTTNPSE

-904 TGELI
+904 TGELT
-909 GTEKLTITPKPV
+909 GTEELTITPKPV
-921 TVTANSYNKAYGAT
+921 TVTANSYSKTYGAS
-935 DPEFTAKVEGTLGSD
+935 DPEFTATVEGTLGSD

-1074 KITPK
+1074 KITP
-1079 PVTVTA
+1079 
-1085 NSYNKAYGA
+1085 
-1094 TDPTFTAKVEGTLG
+1094 
-1108 TDAVNYILNRET
+1108 
-1120 GENVG
+1120 
-1125 TYKILAIGDAT
+1125 
-1136 QGNYSVTYYPG
+1136 
-1147 TLTITASTR
+1147 
-1156 PEDKQLGVTSYEGVY
+1156 
-1171 DANNHTITVNNVLD
+1171 
-1185 GDVVEY
+1185 
-1191 SYDGGETWTTNLN
+1191 
-1204 QYKDVTETTIKVR
+1204 
-1217 VTNANYDPNP
+1217 
-1227 VELEGTVKI
+1227 
-1236 TPKPV
+1236 
-1241 TVTAN
+1241 
-1246 SDSKTYGAADP
+1246 
-1257 EFTATVVGTL
+1257 
-1267 GTDKVTYNLSREAG
+1267 
-1281 EDVGTYPITASGDA
+1281 
-1295 TQGNYNVTY
+1295 
-1304 HPGTLTITAATRPED
+1304 
-1319 KQLSVT
+1319 
-1325 SYEGVYDA
+1325 
-1333 NNHTITV
+1333 
-1340 NNVLDGDVVEYSYDG
+1340 
-1355 GETWTTN
+1355 
-1362 LNQYKDVTETTIKVR
+1362 
-1377 VTNANYDPNPVE
+1377 
-1389 LEGTVKITPK
+1389 
-1399 PVTVTANS
+1399 
-1407 DSKTYGAADP
+1407 
-1417 EFTATVVGTLGTD
+1417 
-1430 KVTYNLSRE
+1430 
-1439 AGEDV
+1439 
-1444 GTYPIT
+1444 
-1450 ASGDATQGNYNVTY
+1450 
-1464 HPGTLTITAATRPE
+1464 
-1478 DRQLGVTSYEGVY
+1478 
-1491 DANEHT
+1491 
-1497 ITVDNVLD
+1497 
-1505 GDVVEYSYDGGETW
+1505 
-1519 TTNLN
+1519 
-1524 QYKDVTETTIK
+1524 
-1535 VRVTNANYDPN
+1535 
-1546 PVELEGTVKI
+1546 
-1556 TPKPVTVTA
+1556 
-1565 NSDSKTY
+1565 
-1572 GAADPE
+1572 
-1578 FTATVVGTLGTDKV
+1578 
-1592 TYNLSREAG
+1592 
-1601 EDVGTYPITASGDAT
+1601 
-1616 QGNYNVTYHPGTLT
+1616 
-1630 ITAATRPEDRQLGVT
+1630 
-1645 SYEGVYD
+1645 
-1652 ANEHTITVNNVL
+1652 
-1664 DGDVV
+1664 
-1669 EYSYD
+1669 
-1674 GGETWTTNLNQYK
+1674 
-1687 DVTETTIK
+1687 
-1695 VRVTN
+1695 
-1700 ANYDP
+1700 
-1705 NPVELEGTV
+1705 
-1714 KITPKPVTVT
+1714 
-1724 ANSDSKTYGA
+1724 
-1734 SDPEFTATVEG
+1734 
-1745 PLGSDTVSYKLN
+1745 
-1757 RETGEDVG
+1757 
-1765 TYKILAIGDAAQ
+1765 
-1777 GNYSVTY
+1777 
-1784 YPGKLTITAAT
+1784 
-1795 RPEDKQLSV
+1795 
-1804 TSYEGVYDA
+1804 
-1813 NEHTITVDNVLDGDV
+1813 
-1828 VEYSY
+1828 
-1833 DGGETWTTNLNQYK
+1833 
-1847 DVTETTIKVRVTN
+1847 
-1860 ANYDPSPVELEG
+1860 
-1872 TVKITPATLTVS
+1872 ATLTVS
-1884 TPTDTK
+1884 TPIATK

-1980 GEDQTWLPT
+1980 GADQTWLPT

-2018 TITVTIN
+2018 IITVTIN

-2048 TESKTKA
+2048 TESKTRA

-2073 ETYGFEVTGSQT
+2073 ETYRFKITGSQT
-2085 YVGSSPNTYEMVWA
+2085 YVGSSQNTYEMVWA

-2251 KTTVGADAGHIYKLG
+2251 KTTVGAEEGHIYKLG

-2302 IDTLAPGEA
+2302 IDTLAPDEA

-2326 AGKVI
+2326 AGKVV

-2476 DSKKDDSKKDDSKKN
+2476 DSKKDDSKKN